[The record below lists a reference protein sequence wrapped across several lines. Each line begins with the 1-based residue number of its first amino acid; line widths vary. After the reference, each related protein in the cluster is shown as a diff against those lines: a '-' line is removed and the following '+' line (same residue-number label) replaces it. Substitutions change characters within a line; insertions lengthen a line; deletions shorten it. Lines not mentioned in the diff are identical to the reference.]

1 MHARSLLLIQVGSP
15 PDDIRSRTGDLPA
28 WFRVAL
34 GPGQIKVE
42 VVEVFKGQT
51 LPAPG
56 RHDVAVITGSWSMVT
71 DRHDWSEATAHWI
84 RQAVA
89 CGMPLMGVC
98 YGHQLMAHALGGTV
112 DNHPNGREIGCL
124 DVEVVPA
131 GRTDPW
137 LRDCPETFKASL
149 THAQSVLTLPPGA
162 VVLARNEHD
171 PHQAIRYTPTAV
183 SVQFHPEITPD
194 ILSACIQAR
203 AE

>member
-1 MHARSLLLIQVGSP
+1 MCSS
-15 PDDIRSRTGDLPA
+15 DL
-28 WFRVAL
+28 
-34 GPGQIKVE
+34 
-42 VVEVFKGQT
+42 
-51 LPAPG
+51 
-56 RHDVAVITGSWSMVT
+56 
-71 DRHDWSEATAHWI
+71 HWI

-149 THAQSVLTLPPGA
+149 THLQSVLTLPPGA
-162 VVLARNEHD
+162 VVLARTAHD

-203 AE
+203 AAQLREEGFDTAKLLDQLVDTPLTRALLQRFVQGNATAPSEPVRSETGA